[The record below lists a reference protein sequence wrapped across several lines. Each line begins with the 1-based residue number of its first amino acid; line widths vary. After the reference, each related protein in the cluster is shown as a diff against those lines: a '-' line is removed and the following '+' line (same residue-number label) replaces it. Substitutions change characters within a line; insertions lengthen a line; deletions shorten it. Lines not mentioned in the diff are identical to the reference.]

1 MLLLEPLFHGSN
13 AYDTFMSIF
22 SILGSPSHKELCEM
36 DQNKY
41 EYSFPKL
48 RR

>member
-1 MLLLEPLFHGSN
+1 MLLSDPLFHGSS
-13 AYDTFMSIF
+13 AYDIFTSIF
-22 SILGSPSHKELCEM
+22 CVLGSPSQKELYEM